1 MDRKE
6 CNKLHISEETKIT
19 TDEIFNEDPQ
29 ELKRTGVKLQHIL
42 EQLGVQAPTSNQTR
56 LPP

>member
-1 MDRKE
+1 MP
-6 CNKLHISEETKIT
+6 

-29 ELKRTGVKLQHIL
+29 ELKRTALKQQHIT
-42 EQLGVQAPTSNQTR
+42 EQLHVGVQAPSPNQTR